1 VKSSVEALE
10 GNKVRLSIEVDEAEF
25 DRNIDAAFRKIAREV
40 RLPGFRPGKAPRK
53 VLEARIG
60 IEAARSQAIE
70 DAIPEYLT
78 RAVREHDVDI
88 IATPEVELTSGQ
100 SDGPVRFDATVEVR
114 PVITVPGYTGLTV
127 EVPSPSLSDEEMA
140 EAVAAALHQH
150 GRLVTADRESRAGDH
165 VVIDMT
171 ATRGGEPVTG
181 LNVDEWSYEVGK
193 GWVAPG
199 FDDQMTGVKKGDT
212 VEFTAVPNGTEEPAD
227 FTVSVVKV
235 QELELPDVTDE
246 WVKETVDGADTVA
259 AWHALLRDR
268 HEESRLAQVRRI
280 LVDRVTDALAGLV
293 DIEAPQAMVDSD
305 SQARL
310 RNMIEQFQA
319 QGISIDQWLSI
330 TGQDPEQFI
339 ASIKEQSV
347 KAVLV
352 DLALRAVAA
361 AENIEV
367 GSEDVE
373 AEFVSIAERVGEKV
387 EKVRRA
393 YERNDAVD
401 DLVSQLRRSRALDW
415 LMHNCSYVDASG
427 GALDAEVLL
436 GHDHDRSEP
445 TEKETSGAEAS
456 GDENTGDDR

>member
-1 VKSSVEALE
+1 MKSTAEALE

-40 RLPGFRPGKAPRK
+40 RLPGFRPGKAPRQ

-88 IATPEVELTSGQ
+88 IATPEVELTGGQ
-100 SDGPVRFDATVEVR
+100 TDGPVRFDATCEVR
-114 PVITVPGYTGLTV
+114 PVITVPGYKGLTV
-127 EVPSPSLSDEEMA
+127 EVPSPSLTDEEMA

-150 GRLVTADRESRAGDH
+150 GRLVTADRASRPGDH

-171 ATRGGEPVTG
+171 ATRDGEPVTG

-212 VEFTAVPNGTEEPAD
+212 VTFTAVPNGTEEAAD
-227 FTVSVVKV
+227 FAVSVVKV
-235 QELELPDVTDE
+235 QELELPEATDE
-246 WVKETVDGADTVA
+246 WVKEAVDGADTVA
-259 AWHALLRDR
+259 DWHALLRGR

-293 DIEAPQAMVDSD
+293 DIEPPQAMVDSD

-352 DLALRAVAA
+352 DLALRAVAT

-367 GSEDVE
+367 GPDDVE
-373 AEFVSIAERVGEKV
+373 AEFASIAERVGEKV
-387 EKVRRA
+387 DKVRRV

-401 DLVSQLRRSRALDW
+401 DLVSQLKRSRALDW

-427 GALDAEVLL
+427 RALDAEALL
-436 GHDHDRSEP
+436 GHEHDHATDEGS
-445 TEKETSGAEAS
+445 SGAEES

>member
-1 VKSSVEALE
+1 MKSSVEALE

-427 GALDAEVLL
+427 RALDAEVLL

>member
-1 VKSSVEALE
+1 MKSSVEALE